1 MKLKQV
7 DSENENLGGD
17 ADFSHIESQA
27 NIVSEIAKEG
37 VVKLHSPRLKAV

>member
-17 ADFSHIESQA
+17 ADFSHIESKA
-27 NIVSEIAKEG
+27 NNVSEIAKEG
-37 VVKLHSPRLKAV
+37 VVKLHNPRLRAV

>member
-7 DSENENLGGD
+7 DSENENLRGE

-37 VVKLHSPRLKAV
+37 VVKLHSPRLRTV